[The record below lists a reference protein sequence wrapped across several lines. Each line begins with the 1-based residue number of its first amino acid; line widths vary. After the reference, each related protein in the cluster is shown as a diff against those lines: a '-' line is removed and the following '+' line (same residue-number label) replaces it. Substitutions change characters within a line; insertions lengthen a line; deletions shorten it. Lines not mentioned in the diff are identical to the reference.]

1 MRRRGRPR
9 GPPSTPAC
17 EVGGSDS
24 AGRLVR
30 PFTLTGGRTR
40 PSRADFTL
48 ITTVT
53 AVDPQPA
60 GAARPQPEHLRILR
74 LCAEP
79 VAVAEIAARLDLP
92 VSVVVIMLC
101 DLLEAGRITA
111 HPPHP
116 VTRTTPDLDLLQKV
130 REGLGRL

>member
-1 MRRRGRPR
+1 MWAQRP
-9 GPPSTPAC
+9 PPAS
-17 EVGGSDS
+17 EVSGSDA

-30 PFTLTGGRTR
+30 PFALTGGRTR

-53 AVDPQPA
+53 AVNPPPERA
-60 GAARPQPEHLRILR
+60 PRPQPEQARILR
-74 LCAEP
+74 RCERPL
-79 VAVAEIAARLDLP
+79 AVAELAARLDLP

-101 DLLEAGRITA
+101 DLLEAGLITA

-116 VTRTTPDLDLLQKV
+116 VSRIPELDLDLLQKV
-130 REGLGRL
+130 RDGLGRL

>member
-1 MRRRGRPR
+1 MSV
-9 GPPSTPAC
+9 PPSAPTAG
-17 EVGGSDS
+17 EVSGGDE

-53 AVDPQPA
+53 AVDPPPER
-60 GAARPQPEHLRILR
+60 AARPQPEHLRILR
-74 LCAEP
+74 LCARP
-79 VAVAEIAARLDLP
+79 LAVAEVAAHLDLP

-101 DLLEAGRITA
+101 DLLEAGLITA
-111 HPPHP
+111 RPPRS
-116 VTRTTPDLDLLQKV
+116 VTGAADLELLEKV
-130 REGLGRL
+130 RDGLGRI

>member
-1 MRRRGRPR
+1 M
-9 GPPSTPAC
+9 
-17 EVGGSDS
+17 GGGDV

-53 AVDPQPA
+53 AVDPQPEA
-60 GAARPQPEHLRILR
+60 AARPQPEHTRILR

-92 VSVVVIMLC
+92 MSVVVIMLC
-101 DLLEAGRITA
+101 DLLEAGRITVR
-111 HPPHP
+111 PPHH

-130 REGLGRL
+130 RDGLGRL

>member
-1 MRRRGRPR
+1 M
-9 GPPSTPAC
+9 S
-17 EVGGSDS
+17 GSDA

-48 ITTVT
+48 ITSVT
-53 AVDPQPA
+53 AVDPQPD
-60 GAARPQPEHLRILR
+60 GAARPQPEHARILR
-74 LCAEP
+74 LCARP
-79 VAVAEIAARLDLP
+79 VVVAELAAHLDLP

-101 DLLEAGRITA
+101 DLLEAGLITA

-116 VTRTTPDLDLLQKV
+116 VSRTPELDLNLLQKV
-130 REGLGRL
+130 RDGLGRI

>member
-1 MRRRGRPR
+1 M
-9 GPPSTPAC
+9 S
-17 EVGGSDS
+17 GGDA

-53 AVDPQPA
+53 AVDPAPA
-60 GAARPQPEHLRILR
+60 RAPRPQPEQARILR

-79 VAVAEIAARLDLP
+79 LAVAEVAALVDLP

-101 DLLEAGRITA
+101 DLLEAGLITA
-111 HPPHP
+111 RPPHP
-116 VTRTTPDLDLLQKV
+116 VSRTSPDMDLLQKV

>member
-1 MRRRGRPR
+1 M
-9 GPPSTPAC
+9 
-17 EVGGSDS
+17 GGGDV

-53 AVDPQPA
+53 AADPQPEA
-60 GAARPQPEHLRILR
+60 AARPQPEHTRILR

-92 VSVVVIMLC
+92 MSVIVIMLC
-101 DLLEAGRITA
+101 DLLEAGRITV
-111 HPPHP
+111 HPPHH

-130 REGLGRL
+130 RDGLGRL

>member
-1 MRRRGRPR
+1 MSV
-9 GPPSTPAC
+9 PPSAPTAG
-17 EVGGSDS
+17 EVSVGDE

-53 AVDPQPA
+53 AVDPPPEA
-60 GAARPQPEHLRILR
+60 AARPQPEHARILR
-74 LCAEP
+74 LCARP
-79 VAVAEIAARLDLP
+79 VAVAELAAHLDLP

-101 DLLEAGRITA
+101 DLLEAGLITA
-111 HPPHP
+111 RPPRP
-116 VTRTTPDLDLLQKV
+116 VAGARDLDLLQKV
-130 REGLGRL
+130 RDGLGRI

>member
-1 MRRRGRPR
+1 M
-9 GPPSTPAC
+9 
-17 EVGGSDS
+17 GGSDP

-53 AVDPQPA
+53 AADPQPET
-60 GAARPQPEHLRILR
+60 AARPQPEHLRILR

-92 VSVVVIMLC
+92 VSVVVILLC
-101 DLLEAGRITA
+101 DLLEAGRITV

>member
-1 MRRRGRPR
+1 MSV
-9 GPPSTPAC
+9 PPSAPTAG
-17 EVGGSDS
+17 EVSGGDE

-53 AVDPQPA
+53 AVDPPPER
-60 GAARPQPEHLRILR
+60 AARPQPEHTRILR
-74 LCAEP
+74 LCARP
-79 VAVAEIAARLDLP
+79 LAVAELAARLDLP

-101 DLLEAGRITA
+101 DLLEAGLITA
-111 HPPHP
+111 RPPRS
-116 VTRTTPDLDLLQKV
+116 VTGTPDLDLLEKV
-130 REGLGRL
+130 RDGLGRI

>member
-1 MRRRGRPR
+1 M
-9 GPPSTPAC
+9 S
-17 EVGGSDS
+17 GGDA

-53 AVDPQPA
+53 AADPPPERA
-60 GAARPQPEHLRILR
+60 VRPQPEQTRLLR

-79 VAVAEIAARLDLP
+79 VAVAELAAHLDLP

-101 DLLEAGRITA
+101 DLLEAGRITVR
-111 HPPHP
+111 PPHP
-116 VTRTTPDLDLLQKV
+116 VSPGTPDLNLLQKV
-130 REGLGRL
+130 RDGLGRL

>member
-1 MRRRGRPR
+1 MN
-9 GPPSTPAC
+9 
-17 EVGGSDS
+17 GGDA

-53 AVDPQPA
+53 AIDPQPA
-60 GAARPQPEHLRILR
+60 WADRLQPEHARILKR
-74 LCAEP
+74 CARP
-79 VAVAEIAARLDLP
+79 IAVAELAAHLDLP
-92 VSVVVIMLC
+92 VSVVVILLC
-101 DLLEAGRITA
+101 DLLEEGRITT
-111 HPPHP
+111 HRPHP
-116 VTRTTPDLDLLQKV
+116 VSSGAPDLELLRKV

>member
-1 MRRRGRPR
+1 M
-9 GPPSTPAC
+9 S
-17 EVGGSDS
+17 GGDE

-30 PFTLTGGRTR
+30 PFALTGGRTR

-53 AVDPQPA
+53 AVDPPPERA
-60 GAARPQPEHLRILR
+60 VRPQPEHARIVR
-74 LCAEP
+74 LCARP
-79 VAVAEIAARLDLP
+79 VAVAELAALLDLP

-111 HPPHP
+111 RPPRP
-116 VTRTTPDLDLLQKV
+116 VTGDGGRDLELLQKV
-130 REGLGRL
+130 RDGLDRI

>member
-1 MRRRGRPR
+1 MSALAR
-9 GPPSTPAC
+9 
-17 EVGGSDS
+17 EVGGDDTA

-53 AVDPQPA
+53 AVDPPPPT
-60 GAARPQPEHLRILR
+60 AARPQPEQLRILR
-74 LCAEP
+74 RCDRPL
-79 VAVAEIAARLDLP
+79 AVAELAAHLDLP
-92 VSVVVIMLC
+92 VSVIVIMLC
-101 DLLEAGRITA
+101 DLLEAGLITV

-116 VTRTTPDLDLLQKV
+116 VSPRTPDLDLLQKV
-130 REGLGRL
+130 RDGLGRL

>member
-1 MRRRGRPR
+1 MN
-9 GPPSTPAC
+9 
-17 EVGGSDS
+17 GGDT

-30 PFTLTGGRTR
+30 PFALTGGRTR

-53 AVDPQPA
+53 AVDPPPVRA
-60 GAARPQPEHLRILR
+60 IRPQPEHARILR
-74 LCAEP
+74 RCAQP
-79 VAVAEIAARLDLP
+79 IAVAELAAHLDLP

-101 DLLEAGRITA
+101 DLLEAGRITV

-116 VTRTTPDLDLLQKV
+116 VSGTPNLDLLQKV
-130 REGLGRL
+130 RDGLGRI

>member
-1 MRRRGRPR
+1 MAEG
-9 GPPSTPAC
+9 
-17 EVGGSDS
+17 DF

-53 AVDPQPA
+53 TVEPQPVE
-60 GAARPQPEHLRILR
+60 AARLQPEHTRILR

-79 VAVAEIAARLDLP
+79 LAVAELAARLDLP
-92 VSVVVIMLC
+92 MSVVVIMLC
-101 DLLEAGRITA
+101 DLLEAGRIIVR
-111 HPPHP
+111 PPHH
-116 VTRTTPDLDLLQKV
+116 VTRTKPDLDLLQKV
-130 REGLGRL
+130 RDGLGRL